1 MKNKKAQQAMNFLMT
16 YGWTILIVLLVM
28 GAIVYFTEP
37 FKGAFP
43 EQDKSIVYTNTIKD
57 YFNNKTKEI
66 EKRVYEV
73 EQYRRTIEDLEEEI
87 SNIQL
92 ERFREWVVKT
102 NYTNRTYPKSIGD
115 NKDFKILSVNP
126 TYVNI
131 ELGDEI
137 HIIRLNKDNTFLCY
151 ERTIQKIKMID
162 CEEINK
168 EEVIPNAWKRNQHK
182 NQVKLFVM
190 LDIIN
195 NIFSSVYL

>member
-1 MKNKKAQQAMNFLMT
+1 MKNKKAQEAMNFLMT
-16 YGWTILIVLLVM
+16 YGWAILVVLLVM

-37 FKGAFP
+37 FKSAFP

-168 EEVIPNAWKRNQHK
+168 EEVIPNA
-182 NQVKLFVM
+182 
-190 LDIIN
+190 
-195 NIFSSVYL
+195 